1 MHFSAS
7 SAPLWFSTVRHLLT
21 HTAGI
26 SNGLYAQINMR
37 QDYSEDELVKKIAA
51 LPLESGA

>member
-1 MHFSAS
+1 MHFSVP

-37 QDYSEDELVKKIAA
+37 QDYSEDELVKKTAA